1 MEDFKFLTNKI
12 IDEELFRFIQDN
24 TFTILFNSVQF
35 HNKNVAKR
43 NLYKIQDMSN
53 DHRVFKMMLISYD
66 TNQTNGKDIF
76 EFIVFDGTNYIRL
89 KIEKS
94 ENINY
99 EFDTFRCDRINMNIL
114 DFYCR
119 IRRERF

>member
-1 MEDFKFLTNKI
+1 VEDFKFLTNKI
-12 IDEELFRFIQDN
+12 IDDELFRFIQDN
-24 TFTILFNSVQF
+24 IFTILFYSSQL

-53 DHRVFKMMLISYD
+53 EYRVFKMMLISYD
-66 TNQTNGKDIF
+66 TNQTNDKDIF

-94 ENINY
+94 EGINY
-99 EFDTFRCDRINMNIL
+99 EFDTLRCVRINMNVL

-119 IRRERF
+119 IRREHF